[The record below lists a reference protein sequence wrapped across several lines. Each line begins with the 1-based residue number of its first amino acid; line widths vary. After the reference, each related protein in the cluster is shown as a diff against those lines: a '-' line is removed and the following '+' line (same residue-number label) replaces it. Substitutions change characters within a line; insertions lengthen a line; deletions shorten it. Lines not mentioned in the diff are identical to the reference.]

1 MFFIAMVIFK
11 IGETIAYLVRGRC
24 RYVCS
29 FRCLLDFGHLATSI
43 LLLVSSFM
51 KSYLTKMSVLRLDEN
66 TFAHVNFETP
76 LLWAEVEN
84 SLLAFLTFLTT
95 FKRLQLTY
103 FNFYM
108 RLFSNAL
115 RIWMHDLLSFCM
127 VLSIIFLAFLH
138 TGSLVFGPSIGRYAI
153 FWRAFAFQLEIT
165 LGKVKARPIK
175 ELAEGIPIFR
185 HLFAVSLLFSITIV
199 LMNFF
204 VSTLNDSLAEAKTVE
219 IDKET
224 EQAVTAGQPVNTIVD
239 KTNGVNVSSENK
251 ENERKGEK
259 MREGE
264 TTERGNRAIFFD
276 KISKCLKTKAF
287 FDEISEQLKTID
299 TLQLPILRLKV
310 DKVSRRIDDAISND
324 VDIREPSTVNQKGK
338 RRIQFGNSVTIP
350 FTEHRNPFLQQ
361 EKVYENKF
369 EIV

>member
-1 MFFIAMVIFK
+1 
-11 IGETIAYLVRGRC
+11 
-24 RYVCS
+24 
-29 FRCLLDFGHLATSI
+29 
-43 LLLVSSFM
+43 
-51 KSYLTKMSVLRLDEN
+51 
-66 TFAHVNFETP
+66 
-76 LLWAEVEN
+76 
-84 SLLAFLTFLTT
+84 
-95 FKRLQLTY
+95 
-103 FNFYM
+103 
-108 RLFSNAL
+108 
-115 RIWMHDLLSFCM
+115 
-127 VLSIIFLAFLH
+127 
-138 TGSLVFGPSIGRYAI
+138 
-153 FWRAFAFQLEIT
+153 
-165 LGKVKARPIK
+165 
-175 ELAEGIPIFR
+175 
-185 HLFAVSLLFSITIV
+185 
-199 LMNFF
+199 MNFF

-264 TTERGNRAIFFD
+264 TTERGNRTIFFD

-350 FTEHRNPFLQQ
+350 FTEHRNPFPQQ
-361 EKVYENKF
+361 EKV
-369 EIV
+369 